1 MFADF
6 LAEFTPPTA
15 EPCLK
20 WTVFTDGSFNT
31 RGEGAGIILESTKG
45 LAVELFLRFEFS
57 ETNNQVKY
65 EAVIAGLNLTQDLGD
80 REVEVKT
87 NS

>member
-1 MFADF
+1 
-6 LAEFTPPTA
+6 
-15 EPCLK
+15 LK

-31 RGEGAGIILESTKG
+31 RGEGAGVILESTNG
-45 LAVELFLRFEFS
+45 LAIELFLRFEFS
-57 ETNNQVKY
+57 ATNSQVEY
-65 EAVIAGLNLTQDLGD
+65 EAVIEGLNLTRDLGD